1 MDVQR
6 LEERYLKINK
16 IYSIIVGMWPNQ
28 KRKTIPRIFVEL
40 IGILGHITQGSNI
53 ILFFSLRVAMDQ
65 IPFLIVA
72 TLLIIK
78 YNNFIINE
86 QKFKELFISIL
97 NDWQKKKTHEEVMI
111 LEKYADKSLFFILIY
126 VVNAYFCAIL
136 FLILPL
142 TPILLDIFI
151 PLNESRPRVQMY
163 PAYYYIENEA
173 DYYYPILIFSI
184 VSLLTAMC
192 VFIATDTTL
201 VYIVQ
206 HACGLLAL
214 AGYRFRNS
222 LNDLYSS
229 KKDSKIDEKICRR
242 LCYAIETHKRALAY
256 LTEIEDFYSINIFA
270 QVGASILCLT
280 ITMMKI
286 ATITWSMETNQYYGY
301 VIAQV
306 VHIFFLT
313 AQGQFVIDSH
323 DNIYWDMYEPY
334 WYNMQYKI
342 QAMFVLILRRNLNP
356 PLLTAGGLMQ
366 LNLNTFAEVVKTS
379 VSYFT
384 VLKSV

>member
-1 MDVQR
+1 MDVR

-40 IGILGHITQGSNI
+40 IAILAHLTQGGNMV
-53 ILFFSLRVAMDQ
+53 LFFSLTLAMDQ
-65 IPFLIVA
+65 IPFLIA
-72 TLLIIK
+72 AILLMIK

-86 QKFKELFISIL
+86 QKFKELFVSIL
-97 NDWQKKKTHEEVMI
+97 NDWQKKKTHEEEMI

-126 VVNAYFCAIL
+126 VVNAYFCTVL

-192 VFIATDTTL
+192 VYIATDTTL
-201 VYIVQ
+201 VYVVQ
-206 HACGLLAL
+206 HACGLLTL

-222 LNDLYSS
+222 LNDLYSMR
-229 KKDSKIDEKICRR
+229 KDSKMDEKIYRR
-242 LCYAIETHKRALAY
+242 MCYAIKTHKRALAY
-256 LTEIEDFYSINIFA
+256 LTKIEDFYSMNIFA

-280 ITMMKI
+280 VTLMKLKANSSLIHMTMFIGICM
-286 ATITWSMETNQYYGY
+286 S
-301 VIAQV
+301 
-306 VHIFFLT
+306 HIGT
-313 AQGQFVIDSH
+313 MC
-323 DNIYWDMYEPY
+323 NIKFK
-334 WYNMQYKI
+334 QCS
-342 QAMFVLILRRNLNP
+342 F
-356 PLLTAGGLMQ
+356 
-366 LNLNTFAEVVKTS
+366 
-379 VSYFT
+379 
-384 VLKSV
+384 